1 MGRGLGLITS
11 AAAYS
16 YLRHA
21 LAVLGL
27 DLCFPILKMGVTY
40 PVDPAMV
47 REFADGLTDLIV
59 IEEQVTTI
67 LNRARQDAEKPARA
81 VNVWGKQ
88 FPHGLVGIPETR
100 GLNPSK
106 LIERLGRLFLKLPE
120 LNGTIDSRKVQ
131 AELGLLEEVEAA
143 EVCVIDRIPT
153 ICPIFHVRLESSAG
167 L

>member
-1 MGRGLGLITS
+1 MGRGLGLRHLGGGVF
-11 AAAYS
+11 S

-59 IEEQVTTI
+59 IEERRSFLEEQVTTI
-67 LNRARQDAEKPARA
+67 LNRARQDAEEPARA

-120 LNGTIDSRKVQ
+120 LNGTIDARKRSR
-131 AELGLLEEVEAA
+131 
-143 EVCVIDRIPT
+143 RNW
-153 ICPIFHVRLESSAG
+153 ICWRRSRQPRCT
-167 L
+167 